1 MKSVNTLEEDILE
14 RLRNP
19 SVTRLVISYRNL
31 GPDGATALA
40 EALKGNTTL
49 DILALAYSK
58 LGPDGA
64 TALVE
69 VLKHNTTLRILD
81 LTSNNLGPDGAT
93 ALAEVLKHN
102 TTLRILDLTSNNL
115 GPDGTTALVEA
126 LKGNATLTTLN
137 LDYNPLC
144 SRDHIAL
151 TKALKRNMALAT
163 ALSKV
168 KNLLAPLHLPAEN
181 AASLSDALQQAK
193 DIYNDLP
200 RDSNAAKN
208 LRQQLKALTALT
220 DVKNLLE
227 PLRLPAENA
236 ASLSNA
242 LQRAEDIYSNLPRDS
257 NAAKNLRQQLDELIA
272 LSYLRTH
279 RLLEAC
285 LAFSKLT
292 TSSPA
297 FRYHLALE
305 LLGQEND
312 LFISQQQKGQLCFM
326 LLRDCPK
333 ALNEQYQTLCLFRNL
348 PFSSAPAT
356 LAEILSGHS
365 YETCALEPEPH
376 SVVTEDTFQGK
387 QQNLFQTLICNIALQ
402 RISELQ
408 SKTLDEAQLTDFI
421 TQCRQLLSTALPNDL
436 PTLCALI
443 LASETLL
450 EDPRAETLEQY
461 RANWTRPSTHPGNL
475 FPTVSPAQALA
486 ASLAEALESAPKHA
500 FEPTV
505 K

>member
-1 MKSVNTLEEDILE
+1 
-14 RLRNP
+14 
-19 SVTRLVISYRNL
+19 
-31 GPDGATALA
+31 
-40 EALKGNTTL
+40 
-49 DILALAYSK
+49 
-58 LGPDGA
+58 
-64 TALVE
+64 
-69 VLKHNTTLRILD
+69 
-81 LTSNNLGPDGAT
+81 
-93 ALAEVLKHN
+93 
-102 TTLRILDLTSNNL
+102 
-115 GPDGTTALVEA
+115 
-126 LKGNATLTTLN
+126 
-137 LDYNPLC
+137 
-144 SRDHIAL
+144 
-151 TKALKRNMALAT
+151 
-163 ALSKV
+163 V
-168 KNLLAPLHLPAEN
+168 KNLLA
-181 AASLSDALQQAK
+181 
-193 DIYNDLP
+193 
-200 RDSNAAKN
+200 
-208 LRQQLKALTALT
+208 
-220 DVKNLLE
+220 

-242 LQRAEDIYSNLPRDS
+242 LQRAEDIYDDLARDS

-297 FRYHLALE
+297 LRARLVAE

-333 ALNEQYQTLCLFRNL
+333 ALNEQYQTLCLFRKL
-348 PFSSAPAT
+348 PFNSAEPRT
-356 LAEILSGHS
+356 LADILSGHS

-387 QQNLFQTLICNIALQ
+387 QQNLFQTLIWKMALQ

-408 SKTLDEAQLTDFI
+408 SKTLDETQLTNFI
-421 TQCRQLLSTALPNDL
+421 TQCKQLLSNPFNDL

-450 EDPRAETLEQY
+450 ENPSPETLEQY
-461 RANWTRPSTHPGNL
+461 RANWTRPSTYPGNL

-486 ASLAEALESAPKHA
+486 ASLAQMLESAPKHA
-500 FEPTV
+500 SEP